1 MTARAVAVPMSGG
14 RSPRRER
21 ADPCTMVILGALG
34 DLTRRKLISAL
45 YHLARRHLLA
55 EEFAVLGVGRR
66 EMNAAAF
73 RKLLREELATADEVS
88 SVDDA
93 AWSWLA
99 DRMHYTPGDVMDAG
113 AYGGIAAALERIEE
127 THGQGN
133 RLFHLAIP
141 PSVFAGTIRNLSET
155 GIAKRT
161 FEENEQPWIR
171 LIVEKPFGHDLRS
184 AQELNRAI
192 LDCFGEHQVYRIDHY
207 LGKETVQNLLVFRF
221 ANSLFEP
228 LWNRQFVER
237 VHITAAETIGI
248 EQRGKYYEE
257 TGVLRDMFQNH
268 LLQMLS
274 LAAMEPP
281 SAFTADAIR
290 DEKVKV
296 LRAICPIVRNGHA
309 DAVRAQYRDGSV
321 NGERVRGYREEQ
333 DVAPNSMM
341 PTFAAVRVSVANWR
355 WQGVPFVLRSG
366 KRLAQR
372 MSEIEIRFRSPPR
385 LRFGPPSGDREPPNV
400 LVIRVQPDE
409 GIALR
414 MQVKTPG
421 TPHELTPELELTPVE
436 MDFRY
441 AKVFGESPGPAYETL
456 LFDTM
461 LGDMTLFTRSDE
473 VEMAWRV
480 IDPLIEHWAASSRDE
495 IPTYEA
501 GSWGPQESDRLFS
514 EIEQA

>member
-1 MTARAVAVPMSGG
+1 MTARAVAVPMTEA

-21 ADPCTMVILGALG
+21 ADPCTMVIMGALG
-34 DLTRRKLISAL
+34 DLTRRKLVPAL
-45 YHLARRHLLA
+45 YHLARRRLLA
-55 EEFAVLGVGRR
+55 EEFAVLGVGRQ
-66 EMNAAAF
+66 EMSVAAF
-73 RKLLREELATADEVS
+73 RKLLREALATAGEVS
-88 SVDDA
+88 SVDAA
-93 AWSWLA
+93 AWTWLA
-99 DRMHYTPGDVMDAG
+99 ERMHYTAGDVTDAG
-113 AYGGIAAALERIEE
+113 AYGGISAALEGIEQSR
-127 THGQGN
+127 GGGD

-141 PSVFAGTIRNLSET
+141 PSVFGATVRNLAAS
-155 GIAKRT
+155 GVAKRT
-161 FEENEQPWIR
+161 FEQNERPWIR
-171 LIVEKPFGHDLRS
+171 LIIEKPFGHDLRS
-184 AQELNRAI
+184 AQELNQII
-192 LDCFGEHQVYRIDHY
+192 LACFGEHQVYRIDHY
-207 LGKETVQNLLVFRF
+207 LGKETIQNLLVFRF

-296 LRAICPIVRNGHA
+296 LRAICPLVRDGRV
-309 DAVRAQYRDGSV
+309 DAVRAQYRSGQV
-321 NGERVRGYREEQ
+321 NGERVPAYREEQ
-333 DVAPNSMM
+333 DVAANSMV
-341 PTFAAVRVSVANWR
+341 PTYAAIRVAVSNWR

-366 KRLAQR
+366 KRLAER

-385 LRFGPPSGDREPPNV
+385 LQFGPPSGDHEAPNV

-421 TPHELTPELELTPVE
+421 TQHELTPEFELTPVE
-436 MDFRY
+436 MDFSY

-456 LFDTM
+456 LLDTM
-461 LGDMTLFTRSDE
+461 LGDATLFARSDE

-480 IDPLIEHWAASSRDE
+480 IDPLIEYWTATSHDD
-495 IPTYEA
+495 IPTYAA
-501 GSWGPQESDRLFS
+501 GSWGPQESDRLLNVA
-514 EIEQA
+514 ERA